1 MKCLFERFSR
11 CAGEFGRTRAKQQ
24 DSSVADLADAILEGQ
39 IDAVSLAFPHLM
51 NQAYRRMPASDG
63 LGQFSNGK
71 RNPFSH
77 VSITGGN
84 YASPP
89 HIDGRDVGMNF
100 IIWYLSGPGK
110 PPEGDVFQFND
121 LNLSF
126 TPQHGTML
134 AIEPAKTP
142 HSTSVPY
149 AENSNSQ
156 RIGSAISLQRTAL
169 NMAINAHEDIKKQQA
184 KIQGLQLQLVK
195 AYTQLGLKKIGEAKR
210 TPAAQQTKLKPA
222 KRRKVLLRK

>member
-1 MKCLFERFSR
+1 MRLPNRFSGPVATTLY
-11 CAGEFGRTRAKQQ
+11 AGPVP
-24 DSSVADLADAILEGQ
+24 SWLSW
-39 IDAVSLAFPHLM
+39 PH
-51 NQAYRRMPASDG
+51 P
-63 LGQFSNGK
+63 GK
-71 RNPFSH
+71 
-77 VSITGGN
+77 TLYGN
-84 YASPP
+84 ALCWPT
-89 HIDGRDVGMNF
+89 
-100 IIWYLSGPGK
+100 GPGK
-110 PPEGDVFQFND
+110 PAEGDVFQFND

-169 NMAINAHEDIKKQQA
+169 NMAVNAHEDIKKQQA